1 LRQASWDKLS
11 EEEKFYA
18 SAEDLLKNPRIAID
32 NKPAVAKYKA
42 ADEEL

>member
-1 LRQASWDKLS
+1 MWQASWDKLS
-11 EEEKFYA
+11 EEEKYYA

-32 NKPAVAKYKA
+32 NEPAIAKYKA